1 MATLAVS
8 QGVSGKIRDI
18 NNDNKKD
25 SEQSALATFA
35 WRSVTD
41 FKNGNSATLTEA
53 EAVVS
58 ICALST
64 NNQADDQNLQL
75 QNIQTLDF
83 QDSTAFGANAA
94 NNASINRQTEEKSI
108 RLASGK
114 TLTTTWDPLCFD
126 LKPKGTRTSLTDVDP
141 QRPGTQAHIYID
153 TRASNL
159 KKSEVNSYIKFVSQT
174 SIEHAQKNGQPL
186 SDLDGNRITREGW
199 YDFTQRRGD
208 DNKLTGDG
216 ANLIF
221 NRHGIL
227 QGIKLTLT
235 DNRFG
240 DNNPAAMKI
249 SDPGALTFQE
259 EEIPDSSQTA
269 TFSHEQ
275 KTTGNISLSEYIEPS
290 AIKPKQTNFGLQ
302 ANTIAPNS
310 IFNAS
315 NRFER
320 ANYNSLIDSYGGA
333 GSSPKILYNTAEA
346 RSIEAEEGGV
356 KIIDLNQY
364 PYNKTASKLTPK
376 AQQRVGVV
384 LTKRPSSAVTV
395 EVSLSEN
402 PNLKVLTPTLT
413 FTPENWNTPQEIRLK
428 GCISPDA
435 SLTLKAKANA
445 QGGFKG
451 TEQDEVTVVFRK
463 QRICG
468 FEPKDSMTTVKNEPS
483 WSTSFSES
491 SLIEFQSPFFMILRV
506 VLQPFFFALGM
517 AKALNNTI
525 SPEHQEQKASAK
537 TAQTDNVANKFAPN
551 TFIDA
556 NPLTTISTPII
567 EQETSANNGITETI
581 LLGTEP
587 VTAC

>member
-8 QGVSGKIRDI
+8 QGISGKIRDI
-18 NNDNKKD
+18 NNDDKRD
-25 SEQSALATFA
+25 SDQSALATFA
-35 WRSVTD
+35 WRSVAD
-41 FKNGNSATLTEA
+41 FKKGNRGTLTDH

-58 ICALST
+58 ICALSK
-64 NNQADDQNLQL
+64 NNRANDQNLQL
-75 QNIQTLDF
+75 KNIQTLDF
-83 QDSTAFGANAA
+83 HDRTWFGNNAA
-94 NNASINRQTEEKSI
+94 NTISINRKTGEKTI
-108 RLASGK
+108 QLVSGK
-114 TLTTTWDPLCFD
+114 TYTTTWDPLCFE
-126 LKPKGTRTSLTDVDP
+126 LKSKGSRTNLTDADP
-141 QRPGTQAHIYID
+141 QRLGTQAHIYID

-174 SIEHAQKNGQPL
+174 SIEQAQKNGQPL
-186 SDLDGNRITREGW
+186 SDLDGNRIAREGW
-199 YDFTQRRGD
+199 YDFTQRRGA
-208 DNKLTGDG
+208 DNKLIGDG

-221 NRHGIL
+221 NRHGLL

-240 DNNPAAMKI
+240 DNNPAEMKI

-275 KTTGNISLSEYIEPS
+275 KTTGNISLSGYIEPS
-290 AIKPKQTNFGLQ
+290 AIKPKETDFGLQ

-320 ANYNSLIDSYGGA
+320 TNYNSLIDSYGGA

-364 PYNKTASKLTPK
+364 PYNKTASKLAPK
-376 AQQRVGVV
+376 AQQSVGVV

-402 PNLKVLTPTLT
+402 TNLKVLTPTLT
-413 FTPENWNTPQEIRLK
+413 FTPESWNTPQEIRLK
-428 GCISPDA
+428 GCIPPDA

-451 TEQDEVTVVFRK
+451 TEQDELTVAFK
-463 QRICG
+463 QQRTCD
-468 FEPKDSMTTVKNEPS
+468 FEPKDSMSTVKNEPS
-483 WSTSFSES
+483 RSTSFSES
-491 SLIEFQSPFFMILRV
+491 SLVEFQSPLFMILRAF
-506 VLQPFFFALGM
+506 LQPFFFALGM
-517 AKALNNTI
+517 AKALNNSI
-525 SPEHQEQKASAK
+525 SPQHQEQKAGVK
-537 TAQTDNVANKFAPN
+537 TTQTDNAENKFAPN

-556 NPLTTISTPII
+556 DPLTTVSTPII
-567 EQETSANNGITETI
+567 EQETSANNGIIETI

-587 VTAC
+587 ATAC